1 MKKSEIFQK
10 KQRGWGVIQRGNF
23 NPKAGTIVRST
34 SFGWGCA
41 QEVRDASI
49 DFSQEVETEL
59 KRMWVY
65 SYIPITGKEIP
76 ELVTQWIGLLN
87 DEMKKVQVENAPPFF
102 EILGVFTADQL
113 YSYHEGYGYQK
124 ELDNW
129 IVVKQLI
136 PKRSELKPE
145 IKWAKFVNLALY
157 TLVRYLYR
165 SEYIQIPPMT
175 IKIWEKNPDLTFLET
190 MWLAQQTTIGRK
202 INSTFSIHTYD
213 SLPKESIEKV
223 LQDLTTGSIL
233 LAFGNKFYD
242 TRLISQHLVSRIASN
257 SGRYPHNDLMA
268 YAMCLLDESF
278 AKKKEDYEIMEKAI
292 TERKFPV
299 LLELLKKYK

>member
-1 MKKSEIFQK
+1 MQKSKIFQE
-10 KQRGWGVIQRGNF
+10 KQRGWGVIQRGDF
-23 NPKAGTIVRST
+23 NPKASIIVRST

-49 DFSQEVETEL
+49 DFSQEAETEL
-59 KRMWVY
+59 KRMWIY

-87 DEMKKVQVENAPPFF
+87 DEMKKVQVENAPSFF

-113 YSYHEGYGYQK
+113 YSHEGYGYQK

-129 IVVKQLI
+129 VVVKQLI

-145 IKWAKFVNLALY
+145 IKWAKFMNLALY

-165 SEYIQIPPMT
+165 SEYIRTPPTT

-190 MWLAQQTTIGRK
+190 MWLAQQTTIGMK

-242 TRLISQHLVSRIASN
+242 TRLISQPLVNRMASN
-257 SGRYPHNDLMA
+257 SGRYPNNDLMA
-268 YAMCLLDESF
+268 YAMCLLDKEF
-278 AKKKEDYEIMEKAI
+278 AERKNDYEIMKEAI